1 MGRDVQRVG
10 KDLES
15 LGSNMTKK
23 VTLPTVAL
31 GTAMVKSAMDLEDG
45 IAKISTIAD
54 TTKMS
59 LEDIR
64 KGLLDI
70 SDVTGIAVTDL
81 AEAEY
86 NAISAGVDTAKSL
99 EFIETASKASK
110 AGFADMDTTI
120 DALTTTLNA
129 YGLGTEKAMDISN
142 QMLKAQ
148 DYGKTTVAEMGAS
161 LGNVIP
167 IASQLG
173 VSTEELFASMATLT
187 KNGIKT
193 SEAVTGL
200 KAAYSNILKPSKQAS
215 DLAESL
221 GLNFNAAHLQS
232 VGWAKFLDEVK
243 EKTGGNAE
251 MMAQLFGSVQGLN
264 SVMVLTG
271 KGNKDFNNVLGQM
284 GDVAGL
290 TDEKFEQLLTPAQK
304 LKIEFNKLKNAG
316 IEFGVELI
324 PLVTQ
329 FTEKLGQV
337 TEKIKNLNPEQ
348 RQMIVKFAGMAAIMG
363 PIIGVIGKMTTGVG
377 KMITEFGFFAGRIKN
392 LGLIG
397 AIFTPGVKVVLIIGA
412 IIAAAILLIKNWDKL
427 KETAKKIKKQF
438 DKVRGTVKTLKN
450 SMIDLKDNAIKKV
463 KDKLDSFK
471 QTLKDNQS
479 TIKATAAVLGGI
491 FGPAL
496 IKTGVQAAISG
507 GKIASG
513 FIANIAKAGV
523 QAAINGTRVT
533 VSFIASMVKSG
544 VQATIAGGKI
554 AIGFIGSLIKTAAQ
568 AVITAGTIT
577 GKLIVSLVSYA
588 AQGWKTVASITATIR
603 AWIVQKAVMVSSAVA
618 TKAMTVAQWA
628 LNTAMSANPIGI
640 VIVLVAGLA
649 AALVLLYKKC
659 EPVGNAMN
667 AMWEGIKNGAVVAV
681 NGMIS
686 AINLLIGGLNKIKLP
701 KWVPGIGGKGVSIPL
716 IPKLAKGTSNW
727 QGGIVQVHEK
737 GGEIIDLPRGS
748 RVYPHDKSVQMAREQ
763 GRKESQTQTIIQ
775 RLIPVEIPNI
785 KDQVQKVVQ
794 ELKTVSIPNIKDITQ
809 TIKQRLIPV
818 KVPNIDNQTQTIS
831 QKLNQINIPNIK
843 DQTQTIIQKLLPANI
858 KEPIPLEQPIKRE
871 IIPIRNNNAKERE
884 QKTSGNN
891 KTEIKIPKLADQII
905 VREESDIDKIAQA
918 IAREIEKASLNM
930 A

>member
-1 MGRDVQRVG
+1 MAHVLDAIIQLKDNFSSTIKTVEKNVGSFSRTTKKMGRDIQRVG

-15 LGSNMTKK
+15 FGSNMTKK

-31 GTAMVKSAMDLEDG
+31 GTVMVKSALDLEDG
-45 IAKISTIAD
+45 VAKIGTIAD

-200 KAAYSNILKPSKQAS
+200 KGAYSNILKPSKQAS

-232 VGWAKFLDEVK
+232 IGWAKFLDEVK

-304 LKIEFNKLKNAG
+304 LKIEFNKLKNTG

-337 TEKIKNLNPEQ
+337 TEKIKNLSPEQ
-348 RQMIVKFAGMAAIMG
+348 RQMIVKFVGMAAIMG
-363 PIIGVIGKMTTGVG
+363 PVIGVIGKMTTGVG
-377 KMITEFGFFAGRIKN
+377 RMITEFGFFAGRIKK

-412 IIAAAILLIKNWDKL
+412 IIAAVILLIKNWDKV
-427 KETAKKIKKQF
+427 KAKVNEVFPNMKQTISTSIEHIKNILGGLVKAITF
-438 DKVRGTVKTLKN
+438 TFKLLIPVFAGVWETVKN
-450 SMIDLKDNAIKKV
+450 IFVVAV
-463 KDKLDSFK
+463 E
-471 QTLKDNQS
+471 
-479 TIKATAAVLGGI
+479 TIGGVI
-491 FGPAL
+491 SGL
-496 IKTGVQAAISG
+496 LQAISG
-507 GKIASG
+507 IIDFVTGVFTGNWELAWQGITNIFEGVFGA
-513 FIANIAKAGV
+513 IETIAKGIMNGV
-523 QAAINGTRVT
+523 IGVING
-533 VSFIASMVKSG
+533 
-544 VQATIAGGKI
+544 
-554 AIGFIGSLIKTAAQ
+554 AIS
-568 AVITAGTIT
+568 
-577 GKLIVSLVSYA
+577 
-588 AQGWKTVASITATIR
+588 
-603 AWIVQKAVMVSSAVA
+603 
-618 TKAMTVAQWA
+618 
-628 LNTAMSANPIGI
+628 
-640 VIVLVAGLA
+640 
-649 AALVLLYKKC
+649 
-659 EPVGNAMN
+659 
-667 AMWEGIKNGAVVAV
+667 
-681 NGMIS
+681 
-686 AINLLIGGLNKIKLP
+686 GLNKIKIP
-701 KWVPGIGGKGVSIPL
+701 DWVPSWLGGGKGVNIPL
-716 IPKLAKGTSNW
+716 IPKLAKGTMNW
-727 QGGIVQVHEK
+727 QGGIAQVHER

-748 RVYPHDKSVQMAREQ
+748 RVYPHDKSVRMAREQ
-763 GRKESQTQTIIQ
+763 GRSETTNKASVMVT
-775 RLIPVEIPNI
+775 
-785 KDQVQKVVQ
+785 
-794 ELKTVSIPNIKDITQ
+794 
-809 TIKQRLIPV
+809 
-818 KVPNIDNQTQTIS
+818 
-831 QKLNQINIPNIK
+831 
-843 DQTQTIIQKLLPANI
+843 
-858 KEPIPLEQPIKRE
+858 
-871 IIPIRNNNAKERE
+871 
-884 QKTSGNN
+884 GNTFN
-891 KTEIKIPKLADQII
+891 
-905 VREESDIDKIAQA
+905 VREEADIDKIAQA
-918 IAREIEKASLNM
+918 IVREIEKASLNM

>member
-1 MGRDVQRVG
+1 MPKKAVIGAMAHILDAVIQLKDNFSSTIKTVEKNVGSFSRTTKKMGRDIQRVG

-31 GTAMVKSAMDLEDG
+31 GTAMVKSALDLEDG
-45 IAKISTIAD
+45 VAKIGTIAD

-86 NAISAGVDTAKSL
+86 NAISSGVDTAKSL

-173 VSTEELFASMATLT
+173 VSTEELFASMAILT

-200 KAAYSNILKPSKQAS
+200 KGAYSNILKPSKQAS

-251 MMAQLFGSVQGLN
+251 QMAQLFGSVQGLN

-304 LKIEFNKLKNAG
+304 LKIEFNKLKNTG
-316 IEFGVELI
+316 IEFGVELM

-337 TEKIKNLNPEQ
+337 TEKIKNLSPEQ

-363 PIIGVIGKMTTGVG
+363 PVIGVIGKMTTGVG
-377 KMITEFGFFAGRIKN
+377 KMVTEFGFFAGRIKN

-412 IIAAAILLIKNWDKL
+412 IIGAVILLIKN
-427 KETAKKIKKQF
+427 F
-438 DKVRGTVKTLKN
+438 DKVKAKANEVFPNMQQTISTSIEHIKN
-450 SMIDLKDNAIKKV
+450 IFWGLSRVLSIVMLPVQLAFFTAWEIIKNVFVVAVETIGGVISGLLQALSGIIDFITGVFTGNWELAWQGVQDI
-463 KDKLDSFK
+463 F
-471 QTLKDNQS
+471 
-479 TIKATAAVLGGI
+479 GGI
-491 FGPAL
+491 FKGLVAL
-496 IKTGVQAAISG
+496 
-507 GKIASG
+507 
-513 FIANIAKAGV
+513 AKAPLNL
-523 QAAINGTRVT
+523 I
-533 VSFIASMVKSG
+533 
-544 VQATIAGGKI
+544 
-554 AIGFIGSLIKTAAQ
+554 IGL
-568 AVITAGTIT
+568 
-577 GKLIVSLVSYA
+577 
-588 AQGWKTVASITATIR
+588 
-603 AWIVQKAVMVSSAVA
+603 
-618 TKAMTVAQWA
+618 
-628 LNTAMSANPIGI
+628 
-640 VIVLVAGLA
+640 
-649 AALVLLYKKC
+649 
-659 EPVGNAMN
+659 
-667 AMWEGIKNGAVVAV
+667 V
-681 NGMIS
+681 NGV
-686 AINLLIGGLNKIKLP
+686 IGGLNKIKLP
-701 KWVPGIGGKGVSIPL
+701 KWVPKIGGKGINIPL

-727 QGGIVQVHEK
+727 QGGIVQVHEQ

-748 RVYPHDKSVQMAREQ
+748 RVYPHDKSVRMAR
-763 GRKESQTQTIIQ
+763 KEGKNGV
-775 RLIPVEIPNI
+775 LI
-785 KDQVQKVVQ
+785 
-794 ELKTVSIPNIKDITQ
+794 T
-809 TIKQRLIPV
+809 
-818 KVPNIDNQTQTIS
+818 
-831 QKLNQINIPNIK
+831 
-843 DQTQTIIQKLLPANI
+843 
-858 KEPIPLEQPIKRE
+858 
-871 IIPIRNNNAKERE
+871 
-884 QKTSGNN
+884 GNTFN
-891 KTEIKIPKLADQII
+891 
-905 VREESDIDKIAQA
+905 VREESDIDKIADA
-918 IAREIEKASLNM
+918 LARKIEKASLNM

>member
-1 MGRDVQRVG
+1 MATMLDAVIQLKDNFSNTIKTVEKNVGGFSRTTKKMGRDVQRVG
-10 KDLES
+10 KDLEGFGKS
-15 LGSNMTKK
+15 MTTH
-23 VTLPTVAL
+23 VTLPTIAL
-31 GTAMVKSAMDLEDG
+31 GTASLKSAMDLEDG
-45 IAKISTIAD
+45 VAKISTIAD

-70 SDVTGIAVTDL
+70 SDVTGIVVTDL

-99 EFIETASKASK
+99 EFIETASKTSK

-142 QMLKAQ
+142 QMLLAQ

-200 KAAYSNILKPSKQAS
+200 KGAYSNILKPSSQAS
-215 DLAESL
+215 KLAESL

-251 MMAQLFGSVQGLN
+251 QMAQLFGSVQGLN

-290 TDEKFEQLLTPAQK
+290 TDKKFEQLLTPTQK
-304 LKIEFNKLKNAG
+304 LKIEFNKLKNTG

-337 TEKIKNLNPEQ
+337 TEKIKNLSPEQ
-348 RQMIVKFAGMAAIMG
+348 RQMIIKFAGIAAAVG
-363 PIIGVIGKMTTGVG
+363 PIILVIGRMTTGVG
-377 KMITEFGFFAGRIKN
+377 KLIIKFGLFAGKLKIGKT
-392 LGLIG
+392 LIQ
-397 AIFTPGVKVVLIIGA
+397 AIFVPGVKVALVISG
-412 IIAAAILLIKNWDKL
+412 IIAAVVLLIKNFDKL
-427 KETAKKIKKQF
+427 KT
-438 DKVRGTVKTLKN
+438 KVSEVKTHFSGLKDVAK
-450 SMIDLKDNAIKKV
+450 SLKDNLIGLKDKAVTKTKEKFEEFKDVLVDNQDAIK
-463 KDKLDSFK
+463 
-471 QTLKDNQS
+471 T
-479 TIKATAAVLGGI
+479 TAAILGTV

-496 IKTGVQAAISG
+496 VKTGVQAAKSGGKIAGSFIANIVKTGVQAAISG
-507 GKIASG
+507 AKVTAS
-513 FIANIAKAGV
+513 FVASVIKAGKEAV
-523 QAAINGTRVT
+523 
-533 VSFIASMVKSG
+533 
-544 VQATIAGGKI
+544 IAGGKVTI
-554 AIGFIGSLIKTAAQ
+554 QFVGSLIKASKQ

-577 GKLIVSLVSYA
+577 GQLVASLVRYA
-588 AQGWKTVASITATIR
+588 VQGWKTVISIVATTG
-603 AWIVQKAVMVSSAVA
+603 AWIAQKAAMMGSAIA
-618 TKAMTVAQWA
+618 TGAMTIAQRA
-628 LNTAMSANPIGI
+628 LNAAMNANPIAI
-640 VIVLVAGLA
+640 VIGLVVGLSTVLVI
-649 AALVLLYKKC
+649 LYKKC
-659 EPVGNAMN
+659 KPVRDAFN
-667 AMWEGIKNGAVVAV
+667 AMWGGIKHGAIVAV
-681 NGMIS
+681 NGIIS
-686 AINLLIGGLNKIKLP
+686 AINFLIKGLNKIKLP
-701 KWVPGIGGKGVSIPL
+701 KWVPKIGGKGINIPL

-727 QGGIVQVHEK
+727 QGGIVQVHEQ

-748 RVYPHDKSVQMAREQ
+748 RVYPHDESVTMAKEQ
-763 GRKESQTQTIIQ
+763 GRRESKGI
-775 RLIPVEIPNI
+775 LI
-785 KDQVQKVVQ
+785 
-794 ELKTVSIPNIKDITQ
+794 T
-809 TIKQRLIPV
+809 
-818 KVPNIDNQTQTIS
+818 
-831 QKLNQINIPNIK
+831 
-843 DQTQTIIQKLLPANI
+843 
-858 KEPIPLEQPIKRE
+858 
-871 IIPIRNNNAKERE
+871 
-884 QKTSGNN
+884 GNTFN
-891 KTEIKIPKLADQII
+891 
-905 VREESDIDKIAQA
+905 VREETDIDKIAVA
-918 IAREIEKASLNM
+918 LARKIEKASLNM

>member
-1 MGRDVQRVG
+1 MAHVLDAIIQLKDNFSSTIKTVEKNVGSFSRTAKRMGRDIQRVG

-23 VTLPTVAL
+23 VTLPTMAL
-31 GTAMVKSAMDLEDG
+31 GAASLKSAMDFEDG
-45 IAKISTIAD
+45 LAKVSTIAD
-54 TTKMS
+54 STKMS
-59 LEDIR
+59 LQDIR
-64 KGLLDI
+64 KELLRV
-70 SDVTGIAVTDL
+70 SDATGIAVTDL

-86 NAISAGVDTAKSL
+86 NAISAGVDTAKSIEFL
-99 EFIETASKASK
+99 EVATKTSK
-110 AGFADMDTTI
+110 AGFADMNTTI

-129 YGLGTEKAMDISN
+129 YGLETEKAMDISN

-167 IASQLG
+167 IATQLG

-251 MMAQLFGSVQGLN
+251 MMAKLFGSVQGLN
-264 SVMVLTG
+264 AVMVLTG
-271 KGNKDFNNVLGQM
+271 KGSKDFNNVLSQM

-337 TEKIKNLNPEQ
+337 TEKIKNLSPEQ

-363 PIIGVIGKMTTGVG
+363 PVIGVIGKMTTGVG
-377 KMITEFGFFAGRIKN
+377 KMVTEFGFFAGRVKN

-397 AIFTPGVKVVLIIGA
+397 AIFTPGVKVALVLAALAAGA
-412 IIAAAILLIKNWDKL
+412 ILVYKNWDRIKETFQNVKERLDELFGLSDKIEFL
-427 KETAKKIKKQF
+427 KELLTGMAVNLREKM
-438 DKVRGTVKTLKN
+438 LEAWE
-450 SMIDLKDNAIKKV
+450 AIKPLREKIGDLFIALGEFAKMV
-463 KDKLDSFK
+463 APILMPVLEFLGGVFAVGFSVAFN
-471 QTLKDNQS
+471 TIVNIVSTVIS
-479 TIKATAAVLGGI
+479 TIATILGGI
-491 FGPAL
+491 IDIL
-496 IKTGVQAAISG
+496 TGVITFVTGVFTGDWEMAME
-507 GKIASG
+507 
-513 FIANIAKAGV
+513 GV
-523 QAAINGTRVT
+523 QTIVEGVVDIITGLWQGLIDLLTAPIDAVVNLIDNKFGEKAQG
-533 VSFIASMVKSG
+533 IIDAWGKVKSFL
-544 VQATIAGGKI
+544 KHP
-554 AIGFIGSLIKTAAQ
+554 IK
-568 AVITAGTIT
+568 GT
-577 GKLIVSLVSYA
+577 VNLVR
-588 AQGWKTVASITATIR
+588 K
-603 AWIVQKAVMVSSAVA
+603 
-618 TKAMTVAQWA
+618 
-628 LNTAMSANPIGI
+628 
-640 VIVLVAGLA
+640 
-649 AALVLLYKKC
+649 
-659 EPVGNAMN
+659 
-667 AMWEGIKNGAVVAV
+667 GAD
-681 NGMIS
+681 
-686 AINLLIGGLNKIKLP
+686 
-701 KWVPGIGGKGVSIPL
+701 WIGGKLGIGQNY
-716 IPKLAKGTSNW
+716 KGTMSW
-727 QGGIVQVHEK
+727 RGGPTWVHER
-737 GGEIIDLPRGS
+737 GGEIIDLPRGT
-748 RVYPHDKSVQMAREQ
+748 RIYPHDKSVRMAREQ
-763 GRKESQTQTIIQ
+763 GRKESQTQTIVQ

-794 ELKTVSIPNIKDITQ
+794 ELKTVSIPNIKDQTQ

-843 DQTQTIIQKLLPANI
+843 DQTQTIVQKLIPANI

-884 QKTSGNN
+884 QKTRGNN
-891 KTEIKIPKLADQII
+891 KTEINIPKLADQII